1 MQIRTLSLAD
11 APALLDFE
19 LANRDWFESQ
29 VDARTPDFYKLSGV
43 AAHIEEY
50 LARYSAGSL
59 HPCLLIEDGDILG
72 RCNLKD
78 IDRIGGGAEVGY
90 RIAASAIGRGLAGAA
105 LSHLMELAYGR
116 WELAGLDAHVTIAN
130 AASAR
135 VLERAGFSLAGP
147 SPITAVVG
155 GAQLAC
161 LHYRHNKSSPCQHSP
176 DLANQRG
183 NFCAL
188 G

>member
-11 APALLDFE
+11 TPALLAFE

-59 HPCLLIEDGDILG
+59 HPCLLIEDGGILG

-78 IDRIGGGAEVGY
+78 IDRIGGRAEVGY

-135 VLERAGFSLAGP
+135 VLERAGFALAGP

-161 LHYRHNKSSPCQHSP
+161 LHYRHN
-176 DLANQRG
+176 
-183 NFCAL
+183 
-188 G
+188 